1 MSICV
6 EIIHRFGTLN
16 NNKSTLIVLM
26 LRYVVRKLCFINP
39 KEKGINMDVGK
50 TIKQVA
56 AVVAVVSAF
65 AALPSEALLLC
76 VLGLA
81 SGWYMAE
88 GDTVRVL
95 VTAAA
100 LNVGGVAGGADAIPT
115 IGPMIGDI
123 LGAMGAVYTA
133 AAVTMVVM
141 GVVNR
146 LKP

>member
-1 MSICV
+1 M
-6 EIIHRFGTLN
+6 FN
-16 NNKSTLIVLM
+16 
-26 LRYVVRKLCFINP
+26 NP
-39 KEKGINMDVGK
+39 KKGINMDVGK

-56 AVVAVVSAF
+56 AVVALVSAF
-65 AALPSEALLLC
+65 AALPQEAVLLC

-81 SGWYMAE
+81 SGWYMSE

-100 LNVGGVAGGADAIPT
+100 LNVGGVAGGANAIPT

-133 AAVTMVVM
+133 AAVTMIVM

>member
-1 MSICV
+1 
-6 EIIHRFGTLN
+6 
-16 NNKSTLIVLM
+16 
-26 LRYVVRKLCFINP
+26 
-39 KEKGINMDVGK
+39 MDVGK

-81 SGWYMAE
+81 SGWYMSE

-146 LKP
+146 LKPWSLYK

>member
-1 MSICV
+1 
-6 EIIHRFGTLN
+6 
-16 NNKSTLIVLM
+16 
-26 LRYVVRKLCFINP
+26 
-39 KEKGINMDVGK
+39 MDVGK

-56 AVVAVVSAF
+56 AAVAVVSAF
-65 AALPSEALLLC
+65 AALPSEALILC

-81 SGWYMAE
+81 VGWYMSE

-146 LKP
+146 VKP